1 MFSTPAFA
9 QTASAVATGPTSLLM
24 NLLPMVAVLG
34 VFYFLL
40 IRPQQARQKAHMA
53 LINGLKRG
61 DVVVTAGG
69 LIGKVSK
76 LSDADVSV
84 ELAPNVVVKVVRH
97 TISEV
102 RGLTPA
108 AAAND
113 APKV

>member
-9 QTASAVATGPTSLLM
+9 QTANAVATGPTSLLM

-61 DVVVTAGG
+61 VQ
-69 LIGKVSK
+69 LSLRQMSSSK
-76 LSDADVSV
+76 LF
-84 ELAPNVVVKVVRH
+84 
-97 TISEV
+97 
-102 RGLTPA
+102 GTP
-108 AAAND
+108 
-113 APKV
+113 

>member
-9 QTASAVATGPTSLLM
+9 QTANAVATGPASLLM

-76 LSDADVSV
+76 ISDTDVSV

-102 RGLTPA
+102 RGLTSA
-108 AAAND
+108 
-113 APKV
+113 